1 MTKGN
6 LVEYIGICKK
16 ANKPTRRLND
26 TMDITTEWGK
36 DQQEQG
42 QIIATFV
49 GTVKHF
55 FGEWGEIFK
64 DVNDGRNPE
73 MITYPLGELLFTGVL
88 MYLCHLGSRRDIN
101 YKLRGNESAEE
112 KSRQMFGTEHI
123 PHGDTLEYG
132 FQKLKVEDVQQVVSW
147 MTATLVRKKVL
158 AKWRLFDWYY
168 LVAIDGT
175 GVLSFSERHCP
186 YCMTQ
191 KLSNGA
197 IRYYHPVLEA
207 KLITANG
214 FAFSLMTEFIENR
227 DPEASKQDCELKAF
241 YRLAKR
247 LKKQF
252 PRLPMCLLMD
262 GLYAGGPTFKVCEQ
276 NDWKYLI
283 VLRDDDLPD
292 INQEFEAL
300 LKMAPDC
307 RRQIDLEDG
316 SRQFFRWMNS
326 ISYTDSNFDQHLI
339 SVLESVQISPD
350 DQGKENASKHKWI
363 TNFTPTSINA
373 PKLSSAGR
381 SRWKIENEGFNLQKN
396 GGYRLEHPYSHH
408 EVACKVFYLLLQI
421 AFTIFQLMA
430 KGSLF
435 QAAFPKGVGSL
446 KNIAFRLL
454 EAWRN
459 LHCEVSL
466 LDTNF
471 FGHFQIRLD
480 TS

>member
-1 MTKGN
+1 MD
-6 LVEYIGICKK
+6 K
-16 ANKPTRRLND
+16 AE
-26 TMDITTEWGK
+26 EWGK
-36 DQQEQG
+36 DEQEQG
-42 QIIATFV
+42 EIIATFL

-55 FGEWGEIFK
+55 FGEWREMFK
-64 DVNDGRNPE
+64 GVSDGRDPTR
-73 MITYPLGELLFTGVL
+73 ITYPMEELLFTGVL

-101 YKLRGNESAEE
+101 YKLRGNEKAEE
-112 KSRQMFGTEHI
+112 KSRQIFGTEHI
-123 PHGDTLEYG
+123 PHGDTLDYG
-132 FQKLKVEDVQQVVSW
+132 FQKLNVEEVQQVVSW
-147 MTATLVRKKVL
+147 MTARLIRKKVL
-158 AKWRLFDWYY
+158 AKWRLFNWYY

-175 GVLSFSERHCP
+175 GGLSFSERHCP
-186 YCMTQ
+186 YCLTQ
-191 KLSNGA
+191 KLNNGT

-227 DPEASKQDCELKAF
+227 DPEATKQDCELKAF

-252 PRLPMCLLMD
+252 PRQSMCLLMD

-276 NDWKYLI
+276 NEWKYLI
-283 VLRDDDLPD
+283 VLSDDDLPD

-307 RRQIDLEDG
+307 LRQMDLEDG
-316 SRQFFRWMNS
+316 SRQIFRWMNG
-326 ISYTDSNFDQHLI
+326 ISYTDSNFDQHLLG
-339 SVLESVQISPD
+339 VLELVQLFKQ
-350 DQGKENASKHKWI
+350 DQSKENSGKHKWI
-363 TNFTPTSINA
+363 TNFTLTSLNA
-373 PKLSSAGR
+373 PKLSDAGR

-408 EVACKVFYLLLQI
+408 DTSRKIFYLLLQI

-435 QAAFPKGVGSL
+435 QSAFPKGVGSL

-459 LHCEVSL
+459 LRCEINL
-466 LDTNF
+466 LDVYF

>member
-1 MTKGN
+1 M
-6 LVEYIGICKK
+6 
-16 ANKPTRRLND
+16 NKPG
-26 TMDITTEWGK
+26 EWGK

-42 QIIATFV
+42 KMIATFM

-64 DVNDGRNPE
+64 EVKDGRNPA
-73 MITYPLGELLFTGVL
+73 MITYPLEELLFTGVL
-88 MYLCHLGSRRDIN
+88 MYLCHLGARRDIN
-101 YKLRGNESAEE
+101 YKLRGNESAED
-112 KSRQMFGTEHI
+112 KSRQLFRTEHI
-123 PHGDTLEYG
+123 PHGDTLDYG
-132 FQKLKVEDVQQVVSW
+132 FQKLNVEEVQRVVSW
-147 MTATLVRKKVL
+147 MTATLVRKKAL
-158 AKWRLFDWYY
+158 AKWRLFDTYY

-191 KLSNGA
+191 KLSNGT

-207 KLITANG
+207 KLITENG

-227 DPEASKQDCELKAF
+227 DLNATKQDCELNAF

-283 VLRDDDLPD
+283 VLSDDDLPD

-300 LKMAPDC
+300 LRMAPDC
-307 RRQIDLEDG
+307 LRQMELEDG
-316 SRQFFRWMNS
+316 SRQDYRWMNG
-326 ISYTDSNFDQHLI
+326 ISYTDSNFDQHLLG
-339 SVLESVQISPD
+339 VLETVATSQD
-350 DQGKENASKHKWI
+350 HQDKEKTNKHKWT
-363 TNFTPTSINA
+363 TNFTLTSGNLS
-373 PKLSSAGR
+373 KLCSAGR

-396 GGYRLEHPYSHH
+396 GGYRLEHPYSHDD
-408 EVACKVFYLLLQI
+408 VARKIFYLLLQI

-435 QAAFPKGVGSL
+435 QNAFPKGVGSL

-459 LHCEVSL
+459 LGCDVCL
-466 LDTNF
+466 LDVVV
-471 FGHFQIRLD
+471 FGRFQIRLD